1 MEHTLDAIH
10 AVGKEAGIVLKPE
23 TGLGK
28 IPLTVWNKLDV
39 LQIMTVAP
47 GLKGQHFN
55 PLMLEKIAEARRFSE
70 EIGRD
75 GDITPD
81 SLKLVMEAGANIIVV
96 GKGLF
101 VGSLEDNIRKYF
113 TIMNSK
119 GEERHALLNRN

>member
-55 PLMLEKIAEARRFSE
+55 PLMLEKIA
-70 EIGRD
+70 
-75 GDITPD
+75 
-81 SLKLVMEAGANIIVV
+81 GANIIVV

>member
-1 MEHTLDAIH
+1 
-10 AVGKEAGIVLKPE
+10 
-23 TGLGK
+23 
-28 IPLTVWNKLDV
+28 
-39 LQIMTVAP
+39 
-47 GLKGQHFN
+47 
-55 PLMLEKIAEARRFSE
+55 MLEKIAEARRFSE
-70 EIGRD
+70 EIGRDIDIEVD